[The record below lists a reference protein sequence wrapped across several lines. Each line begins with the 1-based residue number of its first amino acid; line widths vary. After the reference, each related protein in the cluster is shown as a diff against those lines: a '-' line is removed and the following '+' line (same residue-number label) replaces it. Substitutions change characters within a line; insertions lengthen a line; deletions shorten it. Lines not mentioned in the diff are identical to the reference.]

1 MDVYGHL
8 WMAMDANEWVWMTVD
23 VYRCLWIAID
33 GDVYIVSVIKYFICT
48 LHEVPTAVHMFRGL
62 VLPVAR
68 GGK

>member
-1 MDVYGHL
+1 MPMDVYGHL
-8 WMAMDANEWVWMTVD
+8 WM
-23 VYRCLWIAID
+23 AID